1 MRRVLMLLTV
11 MAMMVVAAAMP
22 AMATN
27 YENANCVGYIT
38 SNENQRHLHD
48 PAYGFPGA
56 GGIAYTSVRAQH
68 EQGINEIARYGT
80 CLPY

>member
-1 MRRVLMLLTV
+1 MRRVLILLTV
-11 MAMMVVAAAMP
+11 MAMMVAAAMP
-22 AMATN
+22 AMAAN

-38 SNENQRHLHD
+38 SNENQVHLHD

-56 GGIAYTSVRAQH
+56 GGQAYTSIRAQH
-68 EQGINEIARYGT
+68 HQGINEDALYGT